1 MADVRISGE
10 QAFKAGNTY
19 LIGPADGE
27 DQSLGY
33 VADYHSLTKLRAGGF
48 LSDEK
53 KKFQVLDKAWMAGS
67 KPSGSLFI
75 KLKALDDFSIKNSL
89 DLSYS
94 KKKFSLTWITLS
106 DKGSKKQRKDESG
119 PLIENLLNDKFELCL
134 STGFIIPD
142 DQVLLRSLVMHLA
155 CVSGFDFII
164 TTGGTGLGLRD
175 ITPEVVSS
183 IIDKRLPGF
192 EQAMTASSLTKTPHA
207 MISRA
212 VAGTLN
218 QSIIINLPGSPKGVR
233 ENLEVV
239 LPALEHALKK
249 LQGDPSDCASRS

>member
-10 QAFKAGNTY
+10 QFFKAGSEY
-19 LIGPADGE
+19 LLGPADGE
-27 DQSLGY
+27 DQTPGY
-33 VADYHSLTKLRAGGF
+33 FADYHNLKGLRAGG
-48 LSDEK
+48 LLQDDSQR
-53 KKFQVLDKAWMAGS
+53 FQVLDKVWMADL
-67 KPSGSLFI
+67 KASGSMFI
-75 KLKALDDFSIKNSL
+75 KLKALDDFTVRTPL
-89 DLSYS
+89 ELSFS
-94 KKKFSLTWITLS
+94 KKGLSLTWVTLS

-119 PLIENLLNDKFELCL
+119 PLIEELLKDKFELCL
-134 STGFIIPD
+134 ARGFIIPD
-142 DQVLLRSLVMHLA
+142 DQALLKSLVVHLA

-164 TTGGTGLGLRD
+164 TTGGTGLGPRD

-192 EQAMTASSLTKTPHA
+192 EQAMTAFSLTKTPHA

-218 QSIIINLPGSPKGVR
+218 QSIIINLPGSPRGVG

-249 LQGDPSDCASRS
+249 LQGDPSDCASRP